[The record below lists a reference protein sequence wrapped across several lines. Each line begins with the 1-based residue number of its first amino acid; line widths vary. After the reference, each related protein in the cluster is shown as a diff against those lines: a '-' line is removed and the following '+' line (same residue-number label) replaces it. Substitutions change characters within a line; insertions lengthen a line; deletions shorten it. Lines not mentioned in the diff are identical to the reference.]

1 MTAVIVF
8 QICDFGLAKWK
19 SYSQTQTQALSH
31 SHRAGTVTHMPPE
44 MWSDINHPRTVQFDV
59 YSFAIL
65 LWELF
70 AEQRPFKN
78 GIVHHVRL
86 HLHLPVKYIPRV
98 IEYHALRW
106 TSMVA

>member
-1 MTAVIVF
+1 MAVLLP

-19 SYSQTQTQALSH
+19 EYSLSQTQALSR

-44 MWSDINHPRTVQFDV
+44 MWIDINHPRTVHFDV

-78 GIVHHVRL
+78 GIMHHVRGL
-86 HLHLPVKYIPRV
+86 YSVTREPLYIQPFRLGEN
-98 IEYHALRW
+98 I
-106 TSMVA
+106 